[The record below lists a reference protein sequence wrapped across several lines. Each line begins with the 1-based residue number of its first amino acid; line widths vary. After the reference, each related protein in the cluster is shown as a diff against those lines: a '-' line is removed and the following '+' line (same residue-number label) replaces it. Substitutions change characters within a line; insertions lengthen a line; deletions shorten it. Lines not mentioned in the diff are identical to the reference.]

1 MKYIALNLF
10 VIFFLFSGTALS
22 QVPSDTTKKEKVI
35 VTTQDGKQRVG
46 IILSDDGRE
55 LLLFTEDIGKIYI
68 RKEQI
73 SSIKP
78 FDEAYIQKINDEYT
92 TVGPFTTRY
101 YFTTNALPIK
111 KNEDYAMIHLYGP
124 EVHFSLS
131 DRFSIGVMTSW
142 IASPFIVAA
151 KYTIPTNNE
160 KVNFGFGTMLGS
172 SGYLNTFRGYGGLHW
187 GMLTLGDRSR
197 NITISAGF
205 SYIQPGNRK
214 EVPIPGTYY
223 NSDPMNYSYPT
234 LSYETATSALITAP
248 AIGLG
253 GIAKVGKKASFIFD
267 SMIFFYSFKG
277 DGTERNETATYDP
290 ITYTTSKV
298 VITADES
305 DPGTVFFLM
314 PGMRFQGGENNAFQV
329 ALAGVTRVKNG
340 DVNAF
345 PIPMCSWFF
354 KF

>member
-1 MKYIALNLF
+1 MKTLTLNLF
-10 VIFFLFSGTALS
+10 VLFLLFTGFTQA
-22 QVPSDTTKKEKVI
+22 QEPSDTTKKERVI

-46 IILSDDGRE
+46 VVISDDGRE
-55 LLLFTEDIGKIYI
+55 LLLLTEDIGKIYI
-68 RKEQI
+68 RKDQI
-73 SSIKP
+73 SSIKQ
-78 FDEAYIQKINDEYT
+78 FDQAQVEMINDEYS

-131 DRFSIGVMTSW
+131 DRFSIGIMTSW

-151 KYTIPTNNE
+151 KYTIPTKNE
-160 KVNFGFGTMLGS
+160 KINFGLGTMLGS

-187 GMLTLGDRSR
+187 GMVTFGNRSNNLTV
-197 NITISAGF
+197 SAGF
-205 SYIQPGNRK
+205 TYVQAGNQSEEPVPG
-214 EVPIPGTYY
+214 VYY
-223 NSDPMNYSYPT
+223 AEPTEYYPSLT
-234 LSYETATSALITAP
+234 YETVNGAFMTAP
-248 AIGLG
+248 AFGIG

-267 SMIFFYSFKG
+267 SMVFFYSLNG
-277 DGTERNETATYDP
+277 SSERKYNETYNP
-290 ITYTTSKV
+290 ITGVTSSV
-298 VITADES
+298 VVSEVETNTG
-305 DPGTVFFLM
+305 GTVFFLM

-329 ALAGVTRVKNG
+329 ALAGVTRIKNG
-340 DVNAF
+340 DINAF

>member
-1 MKYIALNLF
+1 MKTLTLNLF
-10 VIFFLFSGTALS
+10 ILFLLFTGFTQA
-22 QVPSDTTKKEKVI
+22 QEPSDTTKKEKVI
-35 VTTQDGKQRVG
+35 VTTSDGKQRVG
-46 IILSDDGRE
+46 VVISDDGRE
-55 LLLFTEDIGKIYI
+55 LLLLTEDIGKIYI
-68 RKEQI
+68 RKDQI
-73 SSIKP
+73 SSIKQ
-78 FDEAYIQKINDEYT
+78 FDQVQVEIINDQYS

-131 DRFSIGVMTSW
+131 NRFSIGIMTSW

-151 KYTIPTNNE
+151 KYTIPTKNE
-160 KVNFGFGTMLGS
+160 NVNFGIGTMLGS

-187 GMLTLGDRSR
+187 GMLTLGNRF
-197 NITISAGF
+197 NNLTISAGF
-205 SYIQPGNRK
+205 SYVQAGNQSNEPVPGF
-214 EVPIPGTYY
+214 YY
-223 NSDPMNYSYPT
+223 AGPSEYYPT
-234 LSYETATSALITAP
+234 LKYETVNGAFMTAP
-248 AIGLG
+248 AFGIG

-267 SMIFFYSFKG
+267 SMVFFYNL
-277 DGTERNETATYDP
+277 DGESREYSDTYNP
-290 ITYTTSKV
+290 ITG
-298 VITADES
+298 ITETVHVKAVDS
-305 DPGTVFFLM
+305 DSEGTVFFLM

-329 ALAGVTRVKNG
+329 ALAGVTRIKNG

>member
-10 VIFFLFSGTALS
+10 LFFLFFSGVSFA
-22 QVPSDTTKKEKVI
+22 QEPSDSSKKEKVI

-46 IILSDDGRE
+46 FILSDDGRE
-55 LLLFTEDIGKIYI
+55 LLLMTEDIGKIYI
-68 RKEQI
+68 RKDQI
-73 SSIKP
+73 NSIKP
-78 FDEAYIQKINDEYT
+78 YDEAYIQIINDEYST
-92 TVGPFTTRY
+92 IGPFTTRY

-151 KYTIPTNNE
+151 KYTIPTKNE
-160 KVNFGFGTMLGS
+160 KVNFGIGTMLGS

-187 GMLTLGDRSR
+187 GMLTLGDRS
-197 NITISAGF
+197 NNLTISAGF
-205 SYIQPGNRK
+205 SYIQPGNQR
-214 EVPIPGTYY
+214 EEIVPGTYY
-223 NSDPMNYSYPT
+223 NSDPVNYSYPI
-234 LSYETATSALITAP
+234 LSYETAKSALITAP
-248 AIGLG
+248 AFGIG

-267 SMIFFYSFKG
+267 SMVFFYSFKG
-277 DGTERNETATYDP
+277 DGTERNISETYDP
-290 ITYTTSKV
+290 VTSTTTKIV
-298 VITADES
+298 VSAVEA

-314 PGMRFQGGENNAFQV
+314 PGMRFQGGEDNAFQV
-329 ALAGVTRVKNG
+329 ALAGVTRIKNG

-345 PIPMCSWFF
+345 PVPMCSWFF